1 MMSST
6 SVRKRAS
13 DAGYEESFANPQFE
27 GGRKNVPQAELEH
40 VTPTK
45 KMPDIEQ
52 NVSMQVQNIE
62 SIKKQVSEHLQKI
75 SESLNQIMDL
85 ASDIQLEKENIK
97 RILKTYHE

>member
-1 MMSST
+1 MSST

-13 DAGYEESFANPQFE
+13 DAGYEESFVNPQFE

-52 NVSMQVQNIE
+52 NVSMQVQNFE
-62 SIKKQVSEHLQKI
+62 SVKKQVSEHLQKI